1 MRLSTRAKQVPESD
15 NSMSPQI
22 QAKDS
27 EEMRS
32 EYDFSQGVRG
42 KHHKSFQAGIN
53 VVFLE
58 PDIAAVFQDSA
69 SVNQALRSLVRLSK
83 TKAITGSRPNNT
95 LRPPNRTR
103 RKAKPKRRPRA
114 VG

>member
-69 SVNQALRSLVRLSK
+69 SVNRALRFMFQIRLVGD
-83 TKAITGSRPNNT
+83 TGRQREISREVIIALTNRGI
-95 LRPPNRTR
+95 LRNLGRV
-103 RKAKPKRRPRA
+103 ASS
-114 VG
+114 